1 MDKNKS
7 RIYAIEDR
15 LVVKLIGKD
24 KYILRFISDLRTLYP
39 ANSMNMSP
47 ILKNR
52 DAEGFHC
59 FINIIM
65 ENEQ

>member
-1 MDKNKS
+1 MDKNKA

-24 KYILRFISDLRTLYP
+24 KHILRFISDLRNLYP
-39 ANSMNMSP
+39 ANALNMSP

-52 DAEGFHC
+52 DAKGFHC

-65 ENEQ
+65 EKEQ

>member
-1 MDKNKS
+1 MDKNRA

-15 LVVKLIGKD
+15 LVVKLIGKSD
-24 KYILRFISDLRTLYP
+24 YILRFISDLRKLYS
-39 ANSMNMSP
+39 ANSMNISP

-65 ENEQ
+65 EGEQ